1 MIQIAQDLIKTT
13 VKRQERIILIS
24 VKTSRKREITFCSQ
38 RKLAIEKPSATSTD
52 TQISKPLLK
61 EIIQLNKPRDTGD
74 NSVIKKRETSTA
86 WLIWTT
92 KWQHAI
98 STAMMISRLL
108 RTKLQMRPPKSTGLD
123 GDTSRE
129 ETHTALKSSL
139 TTKLSAIWR
148 NTLISNK
155 HSD

>member
-38 RKLAIEKPSATSTD
+38 RKLAIGKPSATSTD
-52 TQISKPLLK
+52 TQISKPLSK

-86 WLIWTT
+86 CQTWMMIW
-92 KWQHAI
+92 HNAI
-98 STAMMISRLL
+98 LTDTPISRLQ
-108 RTKLQMRPPKSTGLD
+108 RIKLQLRLPRSISSD
-123 GDTSRE
+123 GVSSRE
-129 ETHTALKSSL
+129 DIHTVLRKSQ
-139 TTKLSAIWR
+139 TTKLSA
-148 NTLISNK
+148 T
-155 HSD
+155 